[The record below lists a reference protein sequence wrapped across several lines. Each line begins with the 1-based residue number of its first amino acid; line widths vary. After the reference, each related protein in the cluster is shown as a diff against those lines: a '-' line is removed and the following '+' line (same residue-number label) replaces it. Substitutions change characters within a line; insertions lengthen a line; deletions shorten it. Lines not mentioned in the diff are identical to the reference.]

1 MAARMSSVSRRG
13 MSMGNLH
20 RATGRSPGPRTDGGT
35 LTECIG
41 ASWPQVEGPLR
52 SSLAARGVPLAE
64 IDDLVQET
72 AARALECEAAF
83 EDAEHLRRWCF
94 VVARRLIVDS
104 HRRNQWSAPLEEAVA
119 SACSGAQRSLEQ
131 VEDRD
136 VLRRVAESIPQM
148 RLADQAALRQSLPDA
163 PTATA
168 ADRNR
173 ANVAR
178 HRARGRLRL
187 LVGPFAAIAGAC
199 ASALRRP
206 RGAATAVALPALVA
220 LSISAPQG
228 AALEAPGL
236 RTQQLVVAQP
246 QDGGLLVQRSTPTGE
261 TSSSARPAPN
271 VQPQRVAAVAP
282 AEQPSAH
289 EGNIAVRFD
298 APARTYV
305 GVARSAAKQDDS
317 LVCLDG
323 DLIARCL
330 DSPDRLAPV
339 AALDAAGRQVLQVA
353 GNRPRARALS

>member
-1 MAARMSSVSRRG
+1 MSSATRRG
-13 MSMGNLH
+13 MSMVNLQDG
-20 RATGRSPGPRTDGGT
+20 TGRSPGPRTDGGT
-35 LTECIG
+35 VTDSIG
-41 ASWPQVEGPLR
+41 ASWPQVERPLR
-52 SSLAARGVPLAE
+52 SSLAARGVSLAE

-72 AARALECEAAF
+72 AVRALECEAAF

-94 VVARRLIVDS
+94 FVARRLIVDS
-104 HRRNQWSAPLEEAVA
+104 HRRNRRAAPLEEAVA
-119 SACSGAQRSLEQ
+119 TACSGAQRSLEQ

-148 RLADQAALRQSLPDA
+148 RPADQAALRQSSPDE

-199 ASALRRP
+199 SSALRRP

-228 AALEAPGL
+228 VAPDAPRH

-246 QDGGLLVQRSTPTGE
+246 QDGRPLGQRITPSDE
-261 TSSSARPAPN
+261 TSSSARTAPN
-271 VQPQRVAAVAP
+271 AQSQHVAAVAP
-282 AEQPSAH
+282 AEQPPAH
-289 EGNIAVRFD
+289 EGDVAVRVD

-323 DLIARCL
+323 DLIDLCL
-330 DSPDRLAPV
+330 DSPDRPAPV
-339 AALDAAGRQVLQVA
+339 PAPDAAGRQVLED
-353 GNRPRARALS
+353 AR